1 MNFMLLT
8 FKGIKWDITYY
19 SDIDEY
25 YIESITVNGGDE
37 MIDNLTERFV
47 AELFVALGK
56 YLEKDAGQERSFNYG

>member
-1 MNFMLLT
+1 MKFMVLN
-8 FKGIKWDITYY
+8 FKGIEWDITYY
-19 SDIDEY
+19 SDVNEY

-56 YLEKDAGQERSFNYG
+56 HLEKDAGQERSFNYG